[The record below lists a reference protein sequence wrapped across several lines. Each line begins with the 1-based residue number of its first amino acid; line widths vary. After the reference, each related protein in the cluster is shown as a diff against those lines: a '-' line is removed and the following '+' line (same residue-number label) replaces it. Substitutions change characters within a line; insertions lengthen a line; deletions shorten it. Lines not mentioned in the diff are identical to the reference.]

1 MIQQIETILSDINS
15 LHENEYIKNE
25 TQADRFNVFDILQIT
40 SNEVR
45 LHSRFLAELLNPK
58 GSHGQGTIFL
68 DKFLELTGCRNVFT
82 DTRCVRVLVEYHIGT
97 KTEIGGGKLDL
108 LLVDDKRCA
117 VIIENKI
124 YAGDQENQL
133 LRYHNY
139 AQQLKAEVG
148 NYSLL
153 YLTLHGN
160 EATEWSTG
168 SGTLTKSDYTPI
180 SYAFHIRSWL
190 EVCVDLT
197 ERKPK
202 LHIGLQH
209 YLQLIDQLTGIH
221 MDQQLQNQIA
231 QRIIEDTTA
240 FNAAISVS
248 AAITTAKQML
258 LRDFGLRLK
267 DSLETT
273 STVKVEMSDS
283 FGMKYHGME
292 IFHGESGD
300 PLNRRPHIRLS
311 FLGDVDYCYIEIH
324 PGLNNGTPVP
334 KIDWKQKQYAIQLD
348 GRFPKPGAKIQNT
361 EKYWQ
366 GEWVCYYY
374 KMDNVFDALIEKSSL
389 LFHDVLE
396 DLMFLYDHFVK
407 MEIGVYSA
415 IDTTQVP

>member
-1 MIQQIETILSDINS
+1 MLSQIETILDEITLLRQDERQRNAA
-15 LHENEYIKNE
+15 K
-25 TQADRFNVFDILQIT
+25 AGRFNLFSILRIT
-40 SNEVR
+40 ADEVR
-45 LHSRFLAELLNPK
+45 LHSRFLAELLDPW
-58 GSHGQGTIFL
+58 GSHDQGTVFL
-68 DKFLELTGCRNVFT
+68 DRFLEMTGCHHVFP
-82 DTRCVRVLVEYHIGT
+82 DTSNVRVLVEHHIGP
-97 KTEIGGGKLDL
+97 KTLTTGGRIDL
-108 LLVDDKRCA
+108 LLIDEKRNA

-139 AQQLKAEVG
+139 AQQLKADVG

-168 SGTLTKSDYTPI
+168 NGTLTKSDYTPI

-190 EVCVDLT
+190 EACVDLT

-248 AAITTAKQML
+248 ASVTTAKQML
-258 LRDFGLRLK
+258 LRNFGLRLK
-267 DSLETT
+267 DALETK
-273 STVKVEMSDS
+273 STAKVEMSDA

-292 IFHGESGD
+292 IFHGEPGD

-324 PGLNNGTPVP
+324 PGLDNGAPVQ
-334 KIDWKQKQYAIQLD
+334 KIDWKQKQYTMLLN

-374 KMDNVFDALIEKSSL
+374 KMDNAFDALIEKSEV
-389 LFHDVLE
+389 LFREVVE
-396 DLMFLYDHFVK
+396 DLHYLYDQFVS
-407 MEIGVYSA
+407 MEVGLKH
-415 IDTTQVP
+415 DPN